1 MIDSRCDGLE
11 RGVAMMPEC
20 MLSAWHIF
28 ASNFLH
34 YRDSIIFISIKSDKV
49 YLLLIDE
56 LGLELLHRC
65 LTTLKPQHTTFQIF
79 KILLLAA
86 YITAQNLASTHK
98 AKCPSCRKETELPNL
113 HCHKT
118 RSLAH
123 LAGRWPFRSSSHP
136 SAVDP
141 CLRVLAM

>member
-1 MIDSRCDGLE
+1 MIDSRCDGLG

-34 YRDSIIFISIKSDKV
+34 YRDSNFISVKSDKV

-56 LGLELLHRC
+56 LGLELLHQC
-65 LTTLKPQHTTFQIF
+65 LATLKPQHMTFHIF
-79 KILLLAA
+79 NILLPAA
-86 YITAQNLASTHK
+86 YITARNLASTHK
-98 AKCPSCRKETELPNL
+98 ARCPSCRKETELPSQ
-113 HCHKT
+113 CYRMT
-118 RSLAH
+118 RSLAR